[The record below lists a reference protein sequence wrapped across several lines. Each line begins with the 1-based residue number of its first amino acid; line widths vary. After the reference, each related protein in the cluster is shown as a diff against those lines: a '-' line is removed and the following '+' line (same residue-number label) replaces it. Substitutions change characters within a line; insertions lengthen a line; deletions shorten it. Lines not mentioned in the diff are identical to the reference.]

1 MRIGLT
7 GVGRIGAFHAATL
20 DSLDAVDELVL
31 YDFDAARAGK
41 VAAELGARAVGSE
54 EELLAAGID
63 GLVIAT
69 PTPGHAPMLR
79 KAIGAGVATFCEKPV
94 AATLDETIE
103 LTRLA
108 ESTDTPVHVGFQRRF
123 DHGYQRVQRAVA
135 DGELGFIH
143 TIRSHT
149 LDQNPPHASY
159 IPTSGGIFRDC
170 NIHDFDVVRFV
181 SGHEVTS
188 VYATGGNQG
197 ADFFKEAGDYDTGGA
212 MLTLDSGTVVQISST
227 RYNGQGHDVRTE
239 VFGSLGSMCVGLDD
253 TLAMVSAEEGVD
265 WPRGP
270 VHTSFMER
278 FLPAYRVELNAFFE
292 VVAGERPSPCT
303 VRDALEAFR
312 IAEACELSK
321 AGRRVVSMDEVATA

>member
-20 DSLDAVDELVL
+20 NSLDAVEELVL
-31 YDFDAARAGK
+31 LDFDPAQAAK
-41 VAAELGARAVGSE
+41 VAQELGASTAASE

-79 KAIGAGVATFCEKPV
+79 KAIAAGVPTFCEKPV
-94 AATLDETIE
+94 AAGLAESIE
-103 LTRLA
+103 LTRIA
-108 ESTDTPVHVGFQRRF
+108 ESSDTPVHIGFQRRF
-123 DHGYQRVQRAVA
+123 DHGYQRVQQAVA
-135 DGELGFIH
+135 DGELGFVH

-181 SGHEVTS
+181 SGREVTS

-197 ADFFKEAGDYDTGGA
+197 AEFFKEAGDYDTGGA

-239 VFGSLGSMCVGLDD
+239 VFGSKGSMCVGLDD

-270 VHTSFMER
+270 VHTNFMER
-278 FLPAYRVELNAFFE
+278 FLPAYRTELLAFFE
-292 VVAGERPSPCT
+292 VVAGNRPSPCT
-303 VRDALEAFR
+303 VRDAMEAAR
-312 IAEACELSK
+312 IAEACEMSK
-321 AGRRVVSMDEVATA
+321 ASGQVVRMDEVPTA

>member
-20 DSLDAVDELVL
+20 HSLDAVDSLVL
-31 YDFDAARAGK
+31 YDFNREQSEK
-41 VAAELGARAVGSE
+41 VAATLGAQVVGSE
-54 EELLAAGID
+54 EDLLAAGLD

-79 KAIGAGVATFCEKPV
+79 KAMDAGVPTFCEKPV
-94 AATLDETIE
+94 ASTLDESIE
-103 LTRLA
+103 LARLEA
-108 ESTDTPVHVGFQRRF
+108 ESATPVHIGFQRRF
-123 DHGYQRVQRAVA
+123 DRAYQRVQQAVA
-135 DGELGFIH
+135 AGELGFIH

-149 LDQNPPHASY
+149 LDQSPPHASY

-170 NIHDFDVVRFV
+170 NIHDFDIVRFV
-181 SGHEVTS
+181 SGREVAT

-197 ADFFKEAGDYDTGGA
+197 ADFFKDAGDYDTGGA

-239 VFGSLGSMCVGLDD
+239 VFGSKGSMCVGLDD
-253 TLAMVSAEEGVD
+253 TLAMVSAEVGVD

-270 VHTSFMER
+270 VHTNFMER
-278 FLPAYRVELNAFFE
+278 FLPAYGAELAAFFE
-292 VVAGERPSPCT
+292 VVAGRRPSPCT
-303 VRDALEAFR
+303 IKDALEASR
-312 IAEACELSK
+312 IAEACEMSRT
-321 AGRRVVSMDEVATA
+321 AGRPVSMEEVAGV

>member
-20 DSLDAVDELVL
+20 HSLASVDELVL
-31 YDFDAARAGK
+31 YDFVGDQARKAADGIGAEVVDSEDA
-41 VAAELGARAVGSE
+41 
-54 EELLAAGID
+54 LLAAGLD

-79 KAIGAGVATFCEKPV
+79 KAITAGVPTFCEKPV
-94 AATLDETIE
+94 AATLEETID

-108 ESTDTPVHVGFQRRF
+108 EASDTPVHVGFQRRF
-123 DHGYQRVQRAVA
+123 DHGYQRVQQAVA
-135 DGELGFIH
+135 AGELGFIH

-149 LDQNPPHASY
+149 LDQDPPHASY

-181 SGHEVTS
+181 SGREVAT

-197 ADFFKEAGDYDTGGA
+197 AEFFKESGDYDTGGA

-239 VFGSLGSMCVGLDD
+239 VFGSKGSMCVGLDD
-253 TLAMVSAEEGVD
+253 TLAMVSAEDGVD
-265 WPRGP
+265 FPKGP
-270 VHTSFMER
+270 VHTNFMDR
-278 FLPAYRVELNAFFE
+278 FLPAYQAELTAFFD
-292 VVAGERPSPCT
+292 VASGLRESPCT

-312 IAEACELSK
+312 IAEACELSRMR
-321 AGRRVVSMDEVATA
+321 GRPVSMDEVATA

>member
-20 DSLDAVDELVL
+20 NSLDAVDELIVH
-31 YDFDAARAGK
+31 DVNGAQAAK
-41 VAAELGARAVGSE
+41 VAAELGARAVDSE
-54 EELLAAGID
+54 QELLAAGLD
-63 GLVIAT
+63 GLVITT

-79 KAIGAGVATFCEKPV
+79 TAIAAGVATFCEKPV
-94 AATLDETIE
+94 AATLAETIE

-108 ESTDTPVHVGFQRRF
+108 QDSDTPVHVGFQRRF
-123 DHGYQRVQRAVA
+123 DRGYQRVQQAVA

-149 LDQNPPHASY
+149 LDEAPPHADY

-170 NIHDFDVVRFV
+170 NVHDFDVVRFV
-181 SGHEVTS
+181 SGREVAT

-197 ADFFKEAGDYDTGGA
+197 AAFFVEAGDYDTGGA

-239 VFGSLGSMCVGLDD
+239 VFGSKGSMSVGLDD
-253 TLAMVSAEEGVD
+253 SLAMQSAEGGID
-265 WPRGP
+265 WPKGP
-270 VHTSFMER
+270 VHHTFMDR
-278 FLPAYRVELNAFFE
+278 FRPAYVAELTAFFD
-292 VVAGERPSPCT
+292 VAAGKIPSPCT
-303 VRDALEAFR
+303 VADALQAFR
-312 IAEACELSK
+312 IAEACEMSR
-321 AGRRVVSMDEVATA
+321 AGNRVVSMDEIPSS